1 MAIQFHFCLFSKY
14 LCYQPFVVFLFLI
27 SPEITATRDL
37 SVNVTFHCVQT
48 CWCSECCQEPH
59 TACNCSS
66 ELWKCKSLQVLFQS
80 MTRILGALAPVQGM
94 FHDTSDLLLLSLRIP
109 NLVPDLSL
117 SINFYLLHSSAQF
130 IQQTQHSV
138 PTPWKEQSVATRWH
152 SVNNRWSQWHFA
164 FISGSFTKLWKH
176 YTSWL

>member
-1 MAIQFHFCLFSKY
+1 MSESEIHFEPTHPYYDNLVEGTAVS
-14 LCYQPFVVFLFLI
+14 FLQISATNHLLYFYFLSPLKSQRRVI
-27 SPEITATRDL
+27 SPSMSRSTVFKRVGVLNVAKNPTPLATAL
-37 SVNVTFHCVQT
+37 QSFENANPCKY
-48 CWCSECCQEPH
+48 CSKLK
-59 TACNCSS
+59 T
-66 ELWKCKSLQVLFQS
+66 
-80 MTRILGALAPVQGM
+80 MTRILGALALVQGM

-152 SVNNRWSQWHFA
+152 SVNNRWSQ
-164 FISGSFTKLWKH
+164 
-176 YTSWL
+176 